1 MSDVALPVLIAAG
14 VIAFLATVLLLTLF
28 RKRTQAGPAL
38 TPSGP
43 PAYHQQMTAGREY
56 MIVRSFTD
64 FDGAQR
70 SAGER
75 WVFKGY
81 DFLPHDDGLTLF
93 TDPGPGVRLQ
103 WRPEAQGDV
112 IDNLGDYIRPT

>member
-14 VIAFLATVLLLTLF
+14 VIAFLATGLLLTLF

-75 WVFKGY
+75 GCSRA
-81 DFLPHDDGLTLF
+81 T
-93 TDPGPGVRLQ
+93 TSC
-103 WRPEAQGDV
+103 
-112 IDNLGDYIRPT
+112 PTTTA